1 MKNQASKND
10 ENFNTKAKILD
21 IAIELFAEKSYHQV
35 TVRDIK
41 NQVGISTGGLFYYF
55 DSKLEI
61 AKESLFQ
68 WMKNAYNPL
77 YRSIDENS
85 NPKKNL
91 EELINFSI
99 DLFMKRPKIMRFFLE
114 LYEVE
119 VQNKNKSPKML
130 QIFNEFIAFIKN
142 LMESY
147 KIPNPKYKAHLLVA
161 CLDGL
166 MFQYIFS
173 KYTKV
178 WLEKDILKQEMFEL
192 FIKNLK
198 TK

>member
-1 MKNQASKND
+1 MKEQASEND
-10 ENFNTKAKILD
+10 KNFNTKEKILG
-21 IAIELFAEKSYHQV
+21 IALELFAEKSYHQV
-35 TVRDIK
+35 TVREIK
-41 NQVGISTGGLFYYF
+41 NEVGISTGGLFYYF

-68 WMKNAYNPL
+68 WIKNAYNPL
-77 YRSIDENS
+77 YRSINENS
-85 NPKKNL
+85 NPKKLL
-91 EELINFSI
+91 EELIDFSI
-99 DLFMKRPKIMRFFLE
+99 DLFMKKPKIMRFFLE

-130 QIFNEFIAFIKN
+130 QIFNEFISVITN

-147 KIPNPKYKAHLLVA
+147 KIPKPKYKAHLLVA

-173 KYTKV
+173 NDKEA

-192 FIKNLK
+192 FLKNLK